1 MAEFIIMPKL
11 GFNMDAG
18 QLVKWHKAVGDK
30 LKKGEVVFEIQTDKT
45 TMEIE
50 ATADGI
56 LLSILVEEGQT
67 VPVTLPIAVV
77 GAAGENVA
85 AMIAEAK
92 GQLGNIA
99 ATGNEQVAEAPANTD
114 ATVTATEA
122 ASSVAANSE
131 LKLSPRARKYAAEQG
146 LDLAGEVIAGTGHQG
161 GVTQRDLE
169 QYVNSGK
176 ITPLARR
183 MAAAAKIDVATIS
196 GSGIGG
202 KVIKEDIVAVMKPA
216 EPTAGESAG
225 GPEVLRTISYTGMRK
240 VIGDRLSQSKFTA
253 PHLYF
258 TTSVDITD
266 LVKFRELVNNSQQQ
280 KVSYNDFVIAAVSQA
295 LQKYPEINCALHGDT
310 IIQYKDVNIGV
321 AVALENG
328 LIVPVVRRT
337 QTKKLTA
344 IAAETQALAEKA
356 RAGKL
361 LPQEYQGG
369 TFTVSNLGMFGI
381 ENFTAII
388 NPPEA
393 AILSVSAS
401 RKVPVV
407 VSTDGEDTIVVRTI
421 MKITVSVD
429 HRLIDGMNATRFLNE
444 VKALLE
450 KPLTILI

>member
-1 MAEFIIMPKL
+1 MPKL
-11 GFNMDAG
+11 GFNMDEG
-18 QLVKWHKAVGDK
+18 QLVKWHKAEGDAV
-30 LKKGEVVFEIQTDKT
+30 KKGEVVFEIQTDKT

-50 ATADGI
+50 ATSDGV
-56 LLSILVEEGQT
+56 LLAVLVDEGQT

-77 GAAGENVA
+77 GAAGENVST
-85 AMIAEAK
+85 MIAEAR
-92 GQLGNIA
+92 GQLGGLAAAGNAQPPA
-99 ATGNEQVAEAPANTD
+99 ATDAAVPAAKPAPAAPANIAGD
-114 ATVTATEA
+114 
-122 ASSVAANSE
+122 

-146 LDLAGEVIAGTGHQG
+146 LDLSGEAVAGTGHQG

-169 QYVNSGK
+169 KYVKSGR
-176 ITPLARR
+176 ITPLAKK
-183 MAAAAKIDVATIS
+183 MVDAAKIEVAAIS

-202 KVIKEDIVAVMKPA
+202 KIVKEDVVAAVQAA
-216 EPTAGESAG
+216 EAAPVDTAG

-258 TTSVDITD
+258 TVSVDITE
-266 LVKFRELVNNSQQQ
+266 LTKFRELVNKSQQQ

-295 LQKYPEINCALHGDT
+295 LQKYPEINCSLRGDK
-310 IIQYKDVNIGV
+310 IVQYKDVNIGM

-337 QTKKLTA
+337 QNKKLTA

-356 RAGKL
+356 RAGRL
-361 LPQEYQGG
+361 MPQDYQGG

-401 RKVPVV
+401 QKVPVV
-407 VSTDGEDTIVVRTI
+407 VGEDDGDQVVVRSI
-421 MKITVSVD
+421 MKITLSVD
-429 HRLIDGMNATRFLNE
+429 HRLIDGLNATRFVTE

-450 KPLTILI
+450 KPLSILI